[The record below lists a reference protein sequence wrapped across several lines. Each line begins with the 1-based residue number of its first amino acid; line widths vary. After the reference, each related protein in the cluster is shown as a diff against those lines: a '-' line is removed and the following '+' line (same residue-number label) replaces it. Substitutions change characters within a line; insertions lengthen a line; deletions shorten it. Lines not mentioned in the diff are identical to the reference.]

1 MKRPILNAGIW
12 TLVGIVFASQLYLF
26 AIRTGRPM
34 AWSDALLWEFPRWI
48 LWLFFTPIIDR
59 LYRLSPLEK
68 TNRVKHLMVHAG
80 GSIIISLIHLLLF
93 VLAFH
98 FSRVLMGNSGKILE
112 TLRFAFPLDF
122 HVGIV
127 VYWMVLLLRYLHDSE
142 RRVSH
147 LQTELARAQLQA
159 LKMQLHPHFLFN
171 TLNSISALL
180 HKDVETADEMIG
192 ELGEFLR
199 LTLTNPD
206 ANEIVLRKEIDFLKC
221 YLRIEELR
229 FKDRLATDFEIGPE
243 TLDALLPNLILQP
256 IVENAIHHGVSVRTG
271 SGQIRV
277 TTQSENGKL
286 RISIQDDGPGT
297 SQEIREGIGL
307 SNTRERLQRLYGKEF
322 RLEMENLSRGG
333 FIVKI
338 EIPFRIA
345 PTEVI

>member
-1 MKRPILNAGIW
+1 MG
-12 TLVGIVFASQLYLF
+12 
-26 AIRTGRPM
+26 
-34 AWSDALLWEFPRWI
+34 WSDALLWEFPRWI
-48 LWLFFTPIIDR
+48 IWLFFTPVITK
-59 LYRLSPLEK
+59 LHFLFPLDQK
-68 TNRVKHLMVHAG
+68 NRARHLIYHAVA
-80 GSIIISLIHLLLF
+80 SVLISLIHIVIFVTLF
-93 VLAFH
+93 HLTRLAFG
-98 FSRVLMGNSGKILE
+98 SSGSIID
-112 TLRFAFPLDF
+112 TIRFAFTLDF

-127 VYWMVLLLRYLHDSE
+127 VYWMILLLRYLSDSE
-142 RRVSH
+142 RRLSK

-206 ANEIVLRKEIDFLKC
+206 SNEIVLRKEIDFLKC

-229 FKDRLATDFEIGPE
+229 FKDRLATDFEIEPD

-277 TTQSENGKL
+277 TTQRENGKL
-286 RISIQDDGPGT
+286 RISIQDDGPGA
-297 SQEIREGIGL
+297 SEEIQEGIGL
-307 SNTRERLQRLYGKEF
+307 SNTRERLRRLYGEQF
-322 RLEMENLSRGG
+322 RLEMENLARGG
-333 FIVKI
+333 FVVKI
-338 EIPFRIA
+338 EIPFRVA
-345 PTEVI
+345 ATEVI

>member
-1 MKRPILNAGIW
+1 MKRPILSAGIW
-12 TLVGIVFASQLYLF
+12 TLVGLVFASQLYLF

-48 LWLFFTPIIDR
+48 LWLFFVPIINR
-59 LYRLSPLEK
+59 LCKILPLEK
-68 TNRVKHLMVHAG
+68 KNRIKHLILHTAASIVISVVH
-80 GSIIISLIHLLLF
+80 LCLFVVVFHLSRLLF
-93 VLAFH
+93 
-98 FSRVLMGNSGKILE
+98 GNSGNVMEAI
-112 TLRFAFPLDF
+112 RFAFPLDF

-127 VYWMVLLLRYLHDSE
+127 VYWMVLLLRYLHDTE

-277 TTQSENGKL
+277 TTHRENGKL
-286 RISIQDDGPGT
+286 RISIQDDGPGA

-307 SNTRERLQRLYGKEF
+307 SNTRERLERLYGEQF

-338 EIPFRIA
+338 EIPFHVSA
-345 PTEVI
+345 TEVV